1 MSTEA
6 PPVTVRPKLVTL
18 NKAFQLA
25 ESWVNDMNG
34 SAAEDSTEVE
44 FEGRPLRLGLGAKV
58 IHQSKRRALTDPVE
72 RKLRA
77 KLDAGKRKAAQS
89 IEESNPSEQND
100 ILGED
105 DSEDEVSESRTNAF
119 LKKRWTLPASSLH
132 GKKKHK

>member
-6 PPVTVRPKLVTL
+6 PTPTVRQKLVTL

-25 ESWVNDMNG
+25 ESWVNDMSG
-34 SAAEDSTEVE
+34 SAADDSTEVE

-58 IHQSKRRALTDPVE
+58 VHQSKTRALTDPVE

-89 IEESNPSEQND
+89 IEESNLSEQND
-100 ILGED
+100 KVGED
-105 DSEDEVSESRTNAF
+105 DSEDEDSESRTNAF
-119 LKKRWTLPASSLH
+119 PKKRSILPASLH
-132 GKKKHK
+132 DKKRHK